1 MAAVTARTAIASQFV
16 SPGQTPSFCTAT
28 SSILALISFDDAPY
42 DGVTHDVGCAE
53 ANSGNT
59 VYAFQLRHGVCQ
71 PRCAGHGKIDLPGI
85 AADHHPAVFAKTG
98 QEHLHLRGG
107 RVLRFIQDDE
117 CIGKSEAA
125 HEGEGRNLDLSAGDA
140 RVGKE
145 WISTCRSRWAA

>member
-71 PRCAGHGKIDLPGI
+71 PRCAGHGKIDRSEEHTSELQSLMRI
-85 AADHHPAVFAKTG
+85 SYAVFCLKKKK
-98 QEHLHLRGG
+98 
-107 RVLRFIQDDE
+107 E
-117 CIGKSEAA
+117 CLLNKMS
-125 HEGEGRNLDLSAGDA
+125 
-140 RVGKE
+140 
-145 WISTCRSRWAA
+145 C

>member
-59 VYAFQLRHGVCQ
+59 VYASQLRHAVCQ
-71 PRCAGHGKIDLPGI
+71 PRCAGHGKIDMPRI
-85 AADHHPAVFAKTG
+85 AATPLTAVFATN
-98 QEHLHLRGG
+98 G
-107 RVLRFIQDDE
+107 R
-117 CIGKSEAA
+117 SEQ
-125 HEGEGRNLDLSAGDA
+125 R

-145 WISTCRSRWAA
+145 CVS

>member
-85 AADHHPAVFAKTG
+85 AADHHPAVFAKPRSE
-98 QEHLHLRGG
+98 EHT
-107 RVLRFIQDDE
+107 
-117 CIGKSEAA
+117 SELQSLM
-125 HEGEGRNLDLSAGDA
+125 R
-140 RVGKE
+140 
-145 WISTCRSRWAA
+145 ISYAVF

>member
-85 AADHHPAVFAKTG
+85 AADHHPAVFSSEEHTYELQPLMRNSYAALCLNKT
-98 QEHLHLRGG
+98 
-107 RVLRFIQDDE
+107 I
-117 CIGKSEAA
+117 K
-125 HEGEGRNLDLSAGDA
+125 
-140 RVGKE
+140 
-145 WISTCRSRWAA
+145 